1 MLAGG
6 NSHHDFPP
14 SLLIGCAVMHLNV
27 LFVKRDRVPELPQVL
42 DLIVQASGGDMELAR
57 QRGWSR

>member
-1 MLAGG
+1 
-6 NSHHDFPP
+6 
-14 SLLIGCAVMHLNV
+14 MHLNV

-42 DLIVQASGGDMELAR
+42 GFFVQASGGNMELAR